1 MFFHTIL
8 LTLNARNAMTT
19 KFPFGICF
27 LALLTA
33 AVLIVLPSALTAQ
46 EDSPESSEVVTLDIF
61 EVSTDKDVGYRPAN
75 TISAM
80 RLDVAINDVPKNI
93 TVYNQEFI
101 EDAFIHDLNDIT
113 DYEPA
118 MISNFPGGEGG
129 TRVWSRGFNQVGGLF
144 INGMPQTTGFGPP
157 IPIQF
162 VERVEILKGP
172 NAILYGSGAA
182 GGIVNRIT
190 KKPLF
195 EPFTQYRMIFGIHE
209 VNDKNNYRFTFD
221 STGPV
226 DTLPFASGFLP
237 GDWAYRV
244 NMVWDDSGKFRK
256 GAGNH
261 EFMIAPSL
269 LWRISNKTRVYFDFI
284 HNEAKAQGLWVTM
297 LSVIDGGIDDKG
309 RGLGTSFYGQIR
321 PDGSTALIDSAGQVV
336 PDGDKFS
343 RRATEVTTSID
354 LRHDFNDNLHF
365 RGQFNFQSFTQEH
378 KEAFPLYA
386 SRIIVN
392 QDPETGEPCY
402 CYTDPA
408 TGEFLRDVSS
418 RGHQIGLDTLIG
430 RRARDLSFHREITQ
444 FRAELAWEGDTG
456 GVSHNLLLGTQ
467 FQNFDDNR
475 DRFEA
480 RPGALP
486 DGENDIHFFSVFF
499 PDGNG
504 PLSFPLNNWPAFNTI
519 PLTKTVQNDQSREL
533 QFWSFY
539 VNDLLS
545 FFDERLFVAA
555 GWRYQDDETQGY
567 STGGVAP
574 KSSTTSDV
582 WGVGAVLHLTKDQ
595 SLSLYFNAD
604 RSFEPQFAE
613 SDDGFDLPPVEGE
626 QLEFG
631 IKWRLYDGRLAGT
644 FSYWDIERVN
654 IPVNISENPDD
665 TILRPGGKGIHTEGI
680 EFDVR
685 ARLTDNWQLFGG
697 YMDMIDM
704 VDPNLPA
711 SVCTECRPMET
722 PETGATIFTSYR
734 FDEGPLKGFLVSIG
748 GVKKGERTTDWQNN
762 AGRAPFAFSVDDPWR
777 WDLTVGRRF
786 EIGEGDYTLRFNI
799 KNFTDETL
807 GGRNRWFG
815 DAIKD
820 RRLYRVEL
828 RAKF

>member
-1 MFFHTIL
+1 
-8 LTLNARNAMTT
+8 MTT
-19 KFPFGICF
+19 KFSFGICF

-33 AVLIVLPSALTAQ
+33 AALTVLPAPGKAQ
-46 EDSPESSEVVTLDIF
+46 EGTATSDEVVTLDIF
-61 EVSTDKDVGYRPAN
+61 EVSTDKDVGYRAAR
-75 TISAM
+75 TISAA
-80 RLDVAINDVPKNI
+80 RVDVPVNDVPKNI

-101 EDAFIHDLNDIT
+101 EDAFIQDLNDIT

-118 MISNFPGGEGG
+118 MINNFPGGEGG
-129 TRVWSRGFNQVGGLF
+129 TRIWSRGFNQVGGLF

-182 GGIVNRIT
+182 GGVVNRIT
-190 KKPLF
+190 KKPEF
-195 EPFTQYRMIFGIHE
+195 EPFSEYRFTFGVNE

-221 STGPV
+221 STGPA
-226 DTLPFASGFLP
+226 DTLPFVSGFLP

-244 NMVWDDSGKFRK
+244 NMVWDDSGKFRQ

-269 LWRISNKTRVYFDFI
+269 LWRISDKTRVYFDII
-284 HNEAKAQGLWVTM
+284 HNEAKAQGLWVT
-297 LSVIDGGIDDKG
+297 LLNTINGGIDDRG
-309 RGLGTSFYGQIR
+309 RGLGTPFYGQVR
-321 PDGSTALIDSAGQVV
+321 PDGTTALVDSAGQIV
-336 PDGDKFS
+336 PDGDKYS
-343 RRATEVTTSID
+343 RRASD
-354 LRHDFNDNLHF
+354 LVFNVDFRHDFSDNLHF

-378 KEAFPLYA
+378 KEAFPLYGA
-386 SRIIVN
+386 PRVIIN
-392 QDPETGEPCY
+392 LDPESGEPCF
-402 CYTDPA
+402 CYTDA
-408 TGEFLRDVSS
+408 TTGEFVRDQAV
-418 RGHQIGLDTLIG
+418 RGHQVGLDTVIP
-430 RRARDLSFHREITQ
+430 RRARDLSFHREFVQ
-444 FRAELAWEGDTG
+444 FRTEFVWEGSTG
-456 GVSHNLLLGTQ
+456 FLDHKLLLGTQ
-467 FQNFDDNR
+467 FQSFEDNR
-475 DRFEA
+475 DRNEA

-486 DGENDIHFFSVFF
+486 EGENDIFFFSVFF

-504 PLSFPLNNWPAFNTI
+504 PMSFPLNNWPAFDSI
-519 PLTKTVQNDQSREL
+519 PLTRVVQRDQRREL

-545 FFDERLFVAA
+545 FLDDRLFVAA

-567 STGGVAP
+567 ATGGGAP

-582 WGVGAVLHLTKDQ
+582 WGVGAVLHLTKDH

-631 IKWRLYDGRLAGT
+631 FKWQLLDGRLAGT

-654 IPVNISENPDD
+654 IPINISENPDD
-665 TILRPGGKGIHTEGI
+665 TILRPGGKGRHTEGI

-697 YMDMIDM
+697 YMNMIDM
-704 VDPNLPA
+704 IDPNLPA
-711 SVCTECRPMET
+711 SVCTQCRPMET

-748 GVKKGERTTDWQNN
+748 GVKKGERTTDWQAN
-762 AGRAPFAFSVDDPWR
+762 AGRV
-777 WDLTVGRRF
+777 
-786 EIGEGDYTLRFNI
+786 I
-799 KNFTDETL
+799 
-807 GGRNRWFG
+807 
-815 DAIKD
+815 AI
-820 RRLYRVEL
+820 RLQC
-828 RAKF
+828 